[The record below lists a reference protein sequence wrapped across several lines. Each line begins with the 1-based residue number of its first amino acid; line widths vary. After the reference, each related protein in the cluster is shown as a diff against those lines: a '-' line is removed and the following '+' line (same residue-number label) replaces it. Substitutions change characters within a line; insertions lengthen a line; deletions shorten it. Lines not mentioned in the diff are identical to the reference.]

1 MACFIVPA
9 AEAVVTTIVSKVVKS
24 KEKELP
30 VVEVETE
37 SGIKKITKLPFSK
50 KLNWLSNLLWGG
62 SALLCYE
69 HLWHG
74 EVIPY
79 FPFLTAAA
87 DPTETTIMLQ
97 EMATVG
103 GTMAALLTA
112 VWAIMLCVSS
122 SIEKKTLKPYLK
134 NK

>member
-9 AEAVVTTIVSKVVKS
+9 AEAIVTTIVSKVVKS

-87 DPTETTIMLQ
+87 DPTETSIMLQ

-112 VWAIMLCVSS
+112 VWATMLCVSS
-122 SIEKKTLKPYLK
+122 SIEKKTLKPYLR

>member
-112 VWAIMLCVSS
+112 VWATMLCVSS

>member
-9 AEAVVTTIVSKVVKS
+9 AEAVVMTIVSKTVKS
-24 KEKELP
+24 KEKELEA
-30 VVEVETE
+30 VEIQTE
-37 SGIKKITKLPFSK
+37 DGVKKVTKLPFSK

-74 EVIPY
+74 EVAPY
-79 FPFLTAAA
+79 FPFLTAAS
-87 DPTETTIMLQ
+87 DPAELTVMLQ
-97 EMATVG
+97 EMVTVG

-112 VWAIMLCVSS
+112 VWATMLCVSN
-122 SIEKKTLKPYLK
+122 SIERKTLRPYIK
-134 NK
+134 KK

>member
-9 AEAVVTTIVSKVVKS
+9 AEAVVTTILSKTIKS

-30 VVEVETE
+30 VVEIQTE
-37 SGIKKITKLPFSK
+37 DGIKTVEKLPFSK
-50 KLNWLSNLLWGG
+50 KLGWLSKLLWGG

-74 EVIPY
+74 EVIPK
-79 FPFLTAAA
+79 FPFLTAAS
-87 DPTETTIMLQ
+87 DPTQVSVMLQ

-112 VWAIMLCVSS
+112 VWAVMLYASNR
-122 SIEKKTLKPYLK
+122 IEKNALRPQLRKK
-134 NK
+134 

>member
-37 SGIKKITKLPFSK
+37 SEIKKITKLPFSK

-112 VWAIMLCVSS
+112 VWATMLCVSS